1 MFGKDWD
8 KRWRETV
15 NYLDGVTTT
24 GLVGTHINTI
34 VTTDEKRKEISKQLS
49 LGWRADGE
57 DDPNFDANTNKRHA
71 LRALLLCQRVY
82 YSADTWAKASESHG
96 NSETVGMHPEND
108 LPDDWRQ
115 ASLNHWRTKTE
126 AQIQDGIRMFE
137 IVPGA
142 TAADVQGAAFRSRP
156 NNVALPGNLFLSR
169 ADTDTVGCGVICY
182 VGVQGW
188 LVRSGVVS
196 MRWFEQNS
204 SPNGKIGCDLLF
216 GQGMLLWD
224 GPITDDKITEVRRLC
239 NRVPAGF
246 IVHIWSP
253 DNSNWNGHWVI
264 SNGNG
269 TISGVNNG
277 EFLAEKAEL
286 HQQVQKDYTNM
297 STLFEQF
304 AGYSA
309 KDLRYDEYTEKY
321 VDTGGRTRARMAVFD
336 PMQLPN
342 RI

>member
-8 KRWRETV
+8 KRWDETV

-24 GLVGTHINTI
+24 GLVGTHINSI
-34 VTTDEKRKEISKQLS
+34 VTTDVKRKEISKQLS
-49 LGWRADGE
+49 LGSRADGE
-57 DDPNFDANTNKRHA
+57 DDSGVDANTNKRHA

-82 YSADTWAKASESHG
+82 YSADTWAKASDPNG
-96 NSETVGMHPEND
+96 NSETVGMHPQED
-108 LPDDWRQ
+108 LPDDWKRD
-115 ASLNHWRTKTE
+115 SLNYWRPRTE
-126 AQIQDGIRMFE
+126 AEIQDGIRMFE

-142 TAADVQGAAFRSRP
+142 KAADVKSAAYRSRP
-156 NNVALPGNLFLSR
+156 NNVVLPGNLFLSR
-169 ADTDTVGCGVICY
+169 RDVDTVGSGVICY

-224 GPITDDKITEVRRLC
+224 GPITDDDVKKVRPLC
-239 NRVPAGF
+239 ERVPAGF

-253 DNSNWNGHWVI
+253 DNSNWNGHWVV
-264 SNGNG
+264 SNGDG

-277 EFLAEKAEL
+277 EFLAERAEKGQ
-286 HQQVQKDYTNM
+286 HVQKNYTNM

-304 AGYSA
+304 ASYSN
-309 KDLRYDEYTEKY
+309 KDLRYDQSTEKY
-321 VDTGGRTRARMAVFD
+321 VDTGRRTRARMAVFD
-336 PMQLPN
+336 PMNVPN
-342 RI
+342 RM